1 MKRRS
6 TIRMI
11 GPGIL
16 VAATGV
22 GAGDLATA
30 SFTGAELGLGI
41 LWAVLLGAFL
51 KFVLNEGITRW
62 QLATGCTFVEGC
74 VAHLGHFAAWLFLA
88 YLVFWSFMVAAA
100 LASAVGVT
108 CHAIW
113 PLWGDSLDS
122 ARTDKVIY
130 GALHSL
136 AAVALVRWGGYRLF
150 EKVMAACIGIMF
162 LVVVA
167 TAVALQPAWQDIVAG
182 LTIPAVP
189 KLHDGGVGWTIALVG
204 GTGGTVTL
212 LCYGYWIREEGRHG
226 AEDLQVCRVD
236 LATGYA
242 MTALFGLGMIVIGS
256 SIGQLPGGGATLI
269 VEIANK
275 LHATFGSGGP
285 LAKWAFLAGAWG
297 AVFSSMLGVWQS
309 IPYLFADLWQLLQ
322 RGGSVAAPVDERSR
336 GYRGYLYA
344 IAIVPLVGVAFGNF
358 QSVQKAYAVVGAA
371 FVPMLAATLLLLNGR
386 SQWVT
391 AQYVNKRFT
400 VLVLAGTL
408 LVFVAAAALE
418 IYEAFA
424 AG

>member
-1 MKRRS
+1 M
-6 TIRMI
+6 
-11 GPGIL
+11 
-16 VAATGV
+16 
-22 GAGDLATA
+22 
-30 SFTGAELGLGI
+30 
-41 LWAVLLGAFL
+41 
-51 KFVLNEGITRW
+51 
-62 QLATGCTFVEGC
+62 
-74 VAHLGHFAAWLFLA
+74 
-88 YLVFWSFMVAAA
+88 
-100 LASAVGVT
+100 GVT

-113 PLWGDSLDS
+113 PLVGDDLDA
-122 ARTDKVIY
+122 ARTDKLIY

-150 EKVMAACIGIMF
+150 EKVMAVCIGIMF

-167 TAVALQPAWQDIVAG
+167 TAVALQPAWQDVVAG
-182 LTIPAVP
+182 LTVPSIP
-189 KLHDGGVGWTIALVG
+189 KLHDGGVAWTIALVG
-204 GTGGTVTL
+204 GIGGTVTL

-275 LHATFGSGGP
+275 LQATFGGGGN

-322 RGGSVAAPVDERSR
+322 RGGSAAAPVDERSR

-344 IAIVPLVGVAFGNF
+344 IASVPLVGVAAGNF
-358 QSVQKAYAVVGAA
+358 QALQKAYAIVGAA
-371 FVPMLAATLLLLNGR
+371 FVPMLAATLLVLNGR

-391 AQYVNKRFT
+391 AQYTNKRLT

-408 LVFVAAAALE
+408 IVFVAAAALE